1 MKNPTIK
8 NVSALAGVAPS
19 TVSLVINDSPKVS
32 RGTRQKVLDA
42 IEELKYSPNSYAA
55 SLRQTKKNT
64 FGIIVPDIKNPY
76 YIEIIQGLKDK
87 CDKYGY
93 MLHISETNYDIDKE
107 IQELNFMK
115 RMRVNG
121 YVFVGTSNDEHL
133 VKEITDSMVV
143 FIDKIDR
150 TGKIPYIVI
159 DNKQSIY
166 KLTSYLI
173 NKGCKNIYYISQTPN
188 TEILF
193 ERLAGYEDAMLEN
206 GFNCKKNVVISN
218 DLCLNKLDAG
228 YNCIKNIIRH
238 DMPDAVVT
246 TSDLIALGVLRGL
259 HEKNINVPNEIS
271 VTGFDNIDYTQYSI
285 PSLTTVNQPRVQM
298 GEIAF
303 SYLVNSDIDVSLN
316 NKVLLISDFIIRESV
331 KK

>member
-1 MKNPTIK
+1 MKTSTIK
-8 NVSALAGVAPS
+8 DVSRLAGVAPS

-32 RGTRQKVLDA
+32 RETKQKVLDA
-42 IEELKYSPNSYAA
+42 IEELKYFPNSFAA
-55 SLRQTKKNT
+55 SLRQSKKNS
-64 FGIIVPDIKNPY
+64 FGVIVPDIHNPY

-93 MLHISETNYDIDKE
+93 MLQISGTNYDIEKE

-121 YVFVGTSNDEHL
+121 YVFVGTTNDEQL
-133 VKEITDSMVV
+133 IKDISDSTVV
-143 FIDKIDR
+143 FIDKIDK
-150 TGKIPYIVI
+150 TGKIPYILI
-159 DNKQSIY
+159 DNKQSVY
-166 KLTSYLI
+166 KVTSYLI

-188 TEILF
+188 TDILL
-193 ERLAGYEDAMLEN
+193 ERLAGYEEAMSEN
-206 GFNCKKNVVISN
+206 GFDHKKNVVISN

-228 YNCIKNIIRH
+228 YNCIKNILRH

-259 HEKNINVPNEIS
+259 HEKKIKVPDEVS
-271 VTGFDNIDYTQYSI
+271 VTGFDNIDYAQYSI
-285 PSLTTVNQPRVQM
+285 PSLTTVNQPRIQM
-298 GEIAF
+298 GEVAF
-303 SYLVNSDIDVSLN
+303 SYLMNPDVDVSHN

-331 KK
+331 KE

>member
-8 NVSALAGVAPS
+8 NVSDLAGVAPS

-32 RGTRQKVLDA
+32 PETRQKVLAA
-42 IEELKYSPNSYAA
+42 IAELKYFPNSYAA
-55 SLRQTKKNT
+55 SLRQTKKNI
-64 FGIIVPDIKNPY
+64 FGVIVPEIHNPY
-76 YIEIIQGLKDK
+76 YIEIIQGLKTK
-87 CDKYGY
+87 CDKHGY
-93 MLHISETNYDIDKE
+93 LLQICETNYDTDKE
-107 IQELNFMK
+107 AEELIFLK

-121 YVFVGTSNDEHL
+121 YVFVGTTSDEHL
-133 VKEITDSMVV
+133 VQDITDSMVV

-159 DNKQSIY
+159 DNRQSIY
-166 KLTSYLI
+166 NVTSHLV

-188 TEILF
+188 TEILL
-193 ERLAGYEDAMLEN
+193 ERLSGYEEAMLEN
-206 GFNCKKNVVISN
+206 GFDQKKNVVFSH

-228 YNCIKNIIRH
+228 YNCIKNIIKH

-259 HEKNINVPNEIS
+259 HEKNIKVPDEVS
-271 VTGFDNIDYTQYSI
+271 VIGFDNIDYAQYSI

-303 SYLVNSDIDVSLN
+303 SYLVNSDIDVSNN
-316 NKVLLISDFIIRESV
+316 NKILLISDFIIRESV